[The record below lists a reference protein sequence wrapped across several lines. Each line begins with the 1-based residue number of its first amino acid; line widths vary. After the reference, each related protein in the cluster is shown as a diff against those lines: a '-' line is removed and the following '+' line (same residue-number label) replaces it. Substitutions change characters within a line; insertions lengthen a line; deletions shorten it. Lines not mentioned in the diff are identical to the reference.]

1 MGKLNGK
8 TAVIT
13 GAANGIGKATAAVFA
28 EEGAEVICADVNES
42 DLYETVSSI
51 NNNNGKAASVKLD
64 VSSESSVQEF
74 AEHMNN
80 TYGTID
86 ILFNNAGIDQEGGKL
101 HEYPVELFDQ
111 IMSVDLR
118 GTFLVSKY
126 IIPLM
131 LEKGGSI
138 INVSSMSG
146 LAADLDRSG
155 YNAAKGGITNM
166 TKAMAIDYGRN
177 KIRANALAPGTIETP
192 LIDDLAG
199 SQEEESGRQFRE
211 AQKWV
216 TPMGRLGDPREMAT
230 VALFLASDDS
240 SFVTGETILA
250 DGGLMA
256 YTWPGKMLFE
266 QGWKESTE

>member
-1 MGKLNGK
+1 
-8 TAVIT
+8 
-13 GAANGIGKATAAVFA
+13 
-28 EEGAEVICADVNES
+28 
-42 DLYETVSSI
+42 
-51 NNNNGKAASVKLD
+51 
-64 VSSESSVQEF
+64 
-74 AEHMNN
+74 
-80 TYGTID
+80 
-86 ILFNNAGIDQEGGKL
+86 
-101 HEYPVELFDQ
+101 
-111 IMSVDLR
+111 
-118 GTFLVSKY
+118 
-126 IIPLM
+126 M

-177 KIRANALAPGTIETP
+177 KIRANALAPGTIDTP